1 MSKEKLDKI
10 NANFG
15 NPFMETAFDKPA
27 TIKEILDS
35 FEENK
40 VVSVAG
46 RLVTKREHGKSSF
59 AHIADYTGKIQI
71 YARLDILG
79 KYYELFKDLDAGD
92 IIGVKGKLFKTHTGE
107 FTVLVDELK
116 LLSKILLPLPEKW
129 HGLRDVE
136 IRYRQRYLDLIA
148 NPEVK
153 EIFFKRS
160 HIISKIRDFF
170 ENLKFMEVET
180 PMLHTIAGGAA
191 GRPFVTHHNA
201 LDFDVYLRIAPELYL
216 KRLLVGGF
224 DRVYEINRSFRN
236 EGISTR
242 HSPEFTMLEAYCC
255 YNNYEYMMK
264 VCEDLFCSLAKETDG
279 SLILKYQETEIDLT
293 PPWQRIS
300 FAELFKDEFGI
311 LPEDNQDVFL
321 QKITAKLNLTGKG
334 LSRSQILNITEELIE
349 KKFPK
354 NKPAFIVDFFTWNSP
369 LAKQKKDN
377 PNLVERFEL
386 FIAGLE
392 VANAYSEL
400 NDPIEQKE
408 RFKKQMET
416 EEELP
421 KKIDSD
427 FVTALSYA
435 MPPATGLGIG
445 IDRLIMLL
453 LNQPSIR
460 DVILFPLLKPIN
472 EEEQNQEPEVQ
483 KA

>member
-10 NANFG
+10 SANFG

-59 AHIADYTGKIQI
+59 ANIADYTGKIQV
-71 YARLDILG
+71 YARLDILA
-79 KYYELFKDLDAGD
+79 KYYELFKDLDIGD
-92 IIGVKGKLFKTHTGE
+92 IIGVRGKLFKTHTGE
-107 FTVLVDELK
+107 STILVEELK
-116 LLSKILLPLPEKW
+116 LLSKIILPLPEKW

-153 EIFFKRS
+153 EIFLKRS
-160 HIISKIRDFF
+160 RIISQIRDFF
-170 ENLKFMEVET
+170 NKLNFMEVET

-224 DRVYEINRSFRN
+224 DKVYEINRSFRN

-264 VCEDLFCSLAKETDG
+264 LCEELFCSLAKDVNG
-279 SLILKYQETEIDLT
+279 SLTLKYQDGEIDLT

-300 FAELFKDEFGI
+300 FAEVFKDEFGI
-311 LPEDNQDVFL
+311 LAEDNQDVFL
-321 QKITAKLNLTGKG
+321 QKITAKLNLAGKG
-334 LSRSQILNITEELIE
+334 LSRSQILNITEELVE

-369 LAKQKKDN
+369 LAKKKKDS
-377 PNLVERFEL
+377 PYLVERFEL

-421 KKIDSD
+421 KKIDND

-445 IDRLIMLL
+445 IDRLVMLL

-460 DVILFPLLKPIN
+460 DVILFPLLKPVS
-472 EEEQNQEPEVQ
+472 EEEQNPEAEKQ
-483 KA
+483 KP